1 MRRSSL
7 RWVIPT
13 ILLLQLGLLWI
24 QGAQLHRQNQVLQG
38 LREDIQSLADA
49 IDQSQSPSQDDQE
62 GQPVPA
68 RRSPAPSRV
77 QRVAVLGLE
86 EDQSPAAKELKGS
99 RESAQK
105 AVQQARESQAKVSI
119 QENARKAEEKEKVQ
133 SATAIWSVWAWGAL
147 ALVALAFL
155 TRSILRKHA

>member
-38 LREDIQSLADA
+38 LREDIQSLAEA
-49 IDQSQSPSQDDQE
+49 IDQSQDQGQEEQD
-62 GQPVPA
+62 QPVPA
-68 RRSPAPSRV
+68 RRRTGAGRI
-77 QRVAVLGLE
+77 QKAAVLGLE
-86 EDQSPAAKELKGS
+86 EDQDPAARELKAS

-105 AVQQARESQAKVSI
+105 AVQEAREAQARVSI
-119 QENARKAEEKEKVQ
+119 QENARKAEETKRVQ
-133 SATAIWSVWAWGAL
+133 SATAAWSVWAWGAL
-147 ALVALAFL
+147 ALVAVALL
-155 TRSILRKHA
+155 TRSILRRHA